1 MGEVMVTG
9 AAGGIG
15 SAVVSAL
22 AAAGHQVTAVGRE
35 LGRLRPLPAVRA
47 IAADF
52 TQPRNLCEAV
62 QEPERLD
69 ALVHCAGVAV
79 EARAPVAGT
88 GPEVWQ
94 QTMAVNALAAAELT
108 RLALPALRRSRGHV
122 VFVNAAPGTQAV
134 PGWSAF
140 AASKAALRELAD
152 SLREEEAANGLRV
165 TTVYPGGTAT
175 EHLRDIRTVAGRDY
189 DPDRLIRPETLGAM
203 VAWVLDAPPDAYVSE
218 LSVLRAPR
226 ED

>member
-15 SAVVSAL
+15 RAVVSAL
-22 AAAGHQVTAVGRE
+22 TAAGHQVTAVGRD
-35 LGRLRPLPAVRA
+35 LDRLHSLPAAQA

-52 TQPRNLCEAV
+52 AQPQKLAATFR
-62 QEPERLD
+62 EPERLD

-79 EARAPVAGT
+79 EALSPVSGT
-88 GPEVWQ
+88 GPVVWQ
-94 QTMAVNALAAAELT
+94 ETLAVNAMAAAELT
-108 RLALPALRRSRGHV
+108 RLALPALRRSHGHV
-122 VFVNAAPGTQAV
+122 VFVNAAPGVRAV

-152 SLREEEAANGLRV
+152 SLRLEEAQNRVRV

-175 EHLRDIRTVAGRDY
+175 EHLRDIRAAVGAKY
-189 DPDRLIRPETLGAM
+189 DPQRLIRPETLAAM
-203 VAWVLDAPPDAYVSE
+203 VAWVLAAPPDAYVSE
-218 LSVLRAPR
+218 LSVLAAPR
-226 ED
+226 GD